1 MPTGD
6 GVQQRPTIEQEVAT
20 FKGFSTTDGLTS
32 NGKPTAEET
41 AAAAANEA
49 SAQAEQDAEGHDDD
63 ESPEDK
69 AAREAKEAADA
80 AETLANETP
89 EEKEAREA
97 AETEARA
104 NETPEEKE
112 AREAKEAAD
121 ATAAKKVAKP
131 TVQHRINDLT
141 KARRTAERLLAEERA
156 ARTAERQ
163 SFERRLETL
172 EGRPLTAANGKGK
185 ADPNVTPNPKDFE
198 FGELDAGYITALAR
212 FEARQ
217 ELAAE
222 RQTNKTKQ
230 QTEADAQRV
239 QEFRE
244 KVETLTEKGADKYED
259 FDEVVNQTRSLP
271 ASDPDFWP
279 LSAVM
284 GELIL
289 DSDVGP
295 DIAYHLAS
303 HPKEARQIFSLPPTK
318 QAAYFGRLEAKFS
331 STSDATL
338 ADPKKKPAAGQAALK
353 VASAATKAPAPPA
366 QRVAGQ
372 GAKTNASPE
381 TKNFAEFE
389 RLAAAKRK

>member
-6 GVQQRPTIEQEVAT
+6 GVQQRPTLDQEVAH
-20 FKGFSTTDGLTS
+20 FKGFSTTDGLAS
-32 NGKPTAEET
+32 DGKPTAEET
-41 AAAAANEA
+41 AAAAEAEA
-49 SAQAEQDAEGHDDD
+49 SAQAEQDAEALAN
-63 ESPEDK
+63 ETPEDK

-80 AETLANETP
+80 
-89 EEKEAREA
+89 
-97 AETEARA
+97 EARA
-104 NETPEEKE
+104 NETPEEKT
-112 AREAKEAAD
+112 AREAKEVAD
-121 ATAAKKVAKP
+121 AAAAKKAAKP

-141 KARRTAERLLAEERA
+141 KARRTAERLLSEERA

-163 SFERRLETL
+163 AFERRLEAL
-172 EGRPLTAANGKGK
+172 EGRPLTADAGKGK
-185 ADPNVTPNPKDFE
+185 ADPNVAPNPKDFE

-230 QTEADAQRV
+230 QTEADEQHA
-239 QEFRE
+239 QEFRA
-244 KVETLTEKGADKYED
+244 KVDTLTEKGAEKYED

-271 ASDPDFWP
+271 ESDPDFWP

-295 DIAYHLAS
+295 DITYHLAS
-303 HPKEARQIFSLPPTK
+303 HPKEARQIFGLTPAK

-338 ADPKKKPAAGQAALK
+338 ADPQKKPAAGQAAAK
-353 VASAATKAPAPPA
+353 VAGAATKAPAPPA

-389 RLAAAKRK
+389 RLAMVKRK

>member
-6 GVQQRPTIEQEVAT
+6 GVQQRPTLEQETAA
-20 FKGFSTTDGLTS
+20 FKGFSTTDGLAS
-32 NGKPTAEET
+32 DGKPTAEEI
-41 AAAAANEA
+41 AAAAEAEA
-49 SAQAEQDAEGHDDD
+49 SAQAEQDAEGHED
-63 ESPEDK
+63 ETPAEK
-69 AAREAKEAADA
+69 TAREAKEAADA
-80 AETLANETP
+80 EALANETP

-104 NETPEEKE
+104 NETPEEKA
-112 AREAKEAAD
+112 AREAKELAD
-121 ATAAKKVAKP
+121 AAAAKKAAKP

-141 KARRTAERLLAEERA
+141 KARRTAERLLSEERA

-163 SFERRLETL
+163 AFERRLEAL
-172 EGRPLTAANGKGK
+172 EGRPLTADAGKGK
-185 ADPNVTPNPKDFE
+185 ADPNVAPNPKDFE
-198 FGELDAGYITALAR
+198 YGELDAEYIKALAR
-212 FEARQ
+212 FETRQ

-230 QTEADAQRV
+230 QTEADEQHA
-239 QEFRE
+239 QEFRA
-244 KVETLTEKGADKYED
+244 KVDALTEKGAAKYED

-271 ASDPDFWP
+271 VSDPDFWP

-284 GELIL
+284 CELIL
-289 DSDVGP
+289 DSDVGQ

-303 HPKEARQIFSLPPTK
+303 HPKEARQIFGLPPTK

-381 TKNFAEFE
+381 TRNFAEFE